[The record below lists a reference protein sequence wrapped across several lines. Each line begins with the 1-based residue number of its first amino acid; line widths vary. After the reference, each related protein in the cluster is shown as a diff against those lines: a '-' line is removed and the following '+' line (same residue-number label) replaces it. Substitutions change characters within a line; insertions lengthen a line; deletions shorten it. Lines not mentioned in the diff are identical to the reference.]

1 MVQNATQYGLRAR
14 ALDLKWSK
22 RKVYSSEDLAQPAAQ
37 ATVAAG
43 LRPGSLTKAERL
55 RFGARSADY
64 LEVRNAILQTWEA
77 KVHSYLSPQNC
88 VAAIADAHKHAL
100 VKDAWEFLHDEG
112 HINQGIVEGEPPRT
126 TASAAPEEPYPTTSA
141 LLEKLQEVLEKAD
154 VETMTMKKIR
164 HQLNA
169 IFGKDVSDRKD
180 FLSLQVDH
188 WLNMRPF
195 DAPGKAAP
203 KPVGRVLVI
212 GAGPAGLAAARHLQR
227 CGVEAL
233 VLEARDRVGGRVH
246 TMKPQGFSAGVDMGA
261 SIITGVAT
269 NAERGLRC
277 DPSAILAK
285 QVGTELHELKPALPL
300 FDGVTGQPVPQT
312 VDSRVERLR
321 DALMDDAR
329 ERVDDLGEDLVVG
342 ESLGQALDRAF
353 AERIK
358 LPQGDTAHAGAPIQD
373 TRAAPIPGPPSPP
386 TDKDQGQ
393 DKGQEKAEANGDVEQ
408 PTETTAAGIAQA
420 GHEQTDAVD
429 PSLSSSAP
437 HSGGPTGRPTVQPA
451 GVSPSEGQ
459 QHSQNAPGQPE
470 DARADT
476 KPDNPPAED
485 NSDQSAAP
493 QPHNIATVTDAA
505 AVSSVVGANQPMT
518 EDAAAQEAADVAPA
532 EQAITSKAEPGDP
545 VGVPGTI
552 DAPAA
557 EAAPVDVPTRLT
569 DEERRLLD
577 WHWANLEY
585 GCSARLSQ
593 VSLAHWNQDEAWGGF
608 GGPHCM
614 VKGGYSGLMEPLAA
628 SLDIRQGVAIS
639 HIAYDKEVVKVTS
652 SSGEEFEG
660 AAVIVTVPLGC
671 LKSGDITFTP
681 ALPSWKTEAIQKL
694 GFGNLNKVV
703 LEFSEVF
710 WTPVYDYFGAAVD
723 GGPELRGRCF
733 MFWNGARF
741 SGAPILTS
749 IISGGAANTMEAS
762 SDEEVQEAAMQVLR
776 NIYGSAAKEPIAC
789 AVSRWGGDP
798 YSRGSYSFVGL
809 HANSK
814 TYDDLALPVQRRVLF
829 AGEHTCKEHPDTVG
843 GAMLTGVREAVRAL
857 RMLKGA
863 SEEEANAAAGGVDGG
878 LPSRKRKQ
886 SDGLLPSTS
895 DFVTSGDESGGGKS
909 GAQRKRSLKD
919 KPRKSRMKKEEGAD
933 MEAASPEVRPQ
944 RSAAEVRRELEAR
957 EEARNHVKLIWR
969 ALAAMASGESDSL
982 VPLLQHSTSAA
993 QRMQVLECLER
1004 ETPDTRAK
1012 LACDALCLGALEEW
1026 VLDLIEDRMSF
1037 HVLETL
1043 LKVLL
1048 MLPVQ
1053 WDALKQSNLA
1063 HTVYKGGLL
1072 AHPNKGV
1079 KSLAEALCKQWTDA
1093 APVKKPRGNPEGLHG
1108 VITQSPASHVK
1119 AEPKAEPAHDDSH
1132 VVMDNVKAEP
1142 KSPPPPKQQ
1151 ELAPEIAARIAEA
1164 ERIAAEAEAEAAA
1177 YAEHA
1182 AAIQAEHD
1190 LQQQQEHQDR
1200 DDKVQSFSKFQA
1212 ELRAQQRQGRSSHKH
1227 KHDKR
1232 DKRHRAETAATPK
1245 ARPVATAGQ
1254 ADNAQMKEQV
1264 GVYVGELLKPRFK
1277 SNAISKE
1284 DYKWVVRKTVEKVA
1298 ASATGASGGEF
1309 LNEKRKVKINQLV
1322 EHYASQRKHDH
1333 SATSK

>member
-1 MVQNATQYGLRAR
+1 MVQSATQYGLRAR

-55 RFGARSADY
+55 RFGGRSADY

-77 KVHSYLSPQNC
+77 KVHSYLSSQNC
-88 VAAIADAHKHAL
+88 VAAIADASKHAL

-112 HINQGIVEGEPPRT
+112 HINQGILEGEPPRT
-126 TASAAPEEPYPTTSA
+126 TASAVPEEPYPTTAA

-169 IFGKDVSDRKD
+169 IFGVDVSDRKD

-188 WLNMRPF
+188 WLNKRPF
-195 DAPGKAAP
+195 DAPAKAAP

-212 GAGPAGLAAARHLQR
+212 GAGPAGLAAAHHLQR

-246 TMKPQGFSAGVDMGA
+246 TMKPQGFSLGVDMGA

-285 QVGTELHELKPALPL
+285 QMGRELHELKPALPL

-312 VDSRVERLR
+312 VDNRVERLR

-358 LPQGDTAHAGAPIQD
+358 LPEGDTAHAGAPIQD

-386 TDKDQGQ
+386 TDKDKGQG
-393 DKGQEKAEANGDVEQ
+393 KAQEKAEANGDVEQ

-437 HSGGPTGRPTVQPA
+437 HSGGPTGRPTVQSA
-451 GVSPSEGQ
+451 GVPASEGQ
-459 QHSQNAPGQPE
+459 QHSQNAPGQPQ
-470 DARADT
+470 DATADT

-485 NSDQSAAP
+485 HSTQ
-493 QPHNIATVTDAA
+493 
-505 AVSSVVGANQPMT
+505 
-518 EDAAAQEAADVAPA
+518 
-532 EQAITSKAEPGDP
+532 K
-545 VGVPGTI
+545 
-552 DAPAA
+552 
-557 EAAPVDVPTRLT
+557 DVPSRLT

-628 SLDIRQGVAIS
+628 SLDVRQGIAIS
-639 HIAYDKEVVKVTS
+639 QIAYDEDTVKVKST
-652 SSGEEFEG
+652 SGEEFEG

-681 ALPSWKTEAIQKL
+681 ALPAWKTEAIQKL

-703 LEFSEVF
+703 LEFPEVF
-710 WTPVYDYFGAAVD
+710 WTPEYDYFGAAVD

-749 IISGGAANTMEAS
+749 IISGGAASTMEAS
-762 SDEEVQEAAMQVLR
+762 SDEEVQQAAMQVLR
-776 NIYGSAAKEPIAC
+776 NIYGSAAKEPVAC

-798 YSRGSYSFVGL
+798 FSRGSYSFVGL

-886 SDGLLPSTS
+886 ADGLLPSAS
-895 DFVTSGDESGGGKS
+895 DFMTSGDESGGGKS
-909 GAQRKRSLKD
+909 GAQRRRSLKD
-919 KPRKSRMKKEEGAD
+919 KPRKSRMMKKEEDAD
-933 MEAASPEVRPQ
+933 VETASPEVRPQ
-944 RSAAEVRRELEAR
+944 RSAADVRRELEAR

-969 ALAAMASGESDSL
+969 ALAAMASGESDGL
-982 VPLLQHSTSAA
+982 VALLQRSTSAA
-993 QRMQVLECLER
+993 QRMQVLECLQR
-1004 ETPDTRAK
+1004 ETPDTRLK
-1012 LACDALCLGALEEW
+1012 LANDAPCLGALEEW

-1048 MLPVQ
+1048 MLPVR
-1053 WDALKQSNLA
+1053 WGALKESNLA

-1072 AHPNKGV
+1072 THPNKGV
-1079 KSLAEALCKQWTDA
+1079 KSLAESLCKQWTDA
-1093 APVKKPRGNPEGLHG
+1093 APVKKPRGNPEGLNG
-1108 VITQSPASHVK
+1108 VITPSPASHIK
-1119 AEPKAEPAHDDSH
+1119 AEPKAESKAESAHDDSDA
-1132 VVMDNVKAEP
+1132 VMEDVKAEL

-1200 DDKVQSFSKFQA
+1200 SDKVQSFSKFQA
-1212 ELRAQQRQGRSSHKH
+1212 ELRAQQRQTKSGHKH

-1232 DKRHRAETAATPK
+1232 EKRYRADKPATPK
-1245 ARPVATAGQ
+1245 ATPVATLGQ
-1254 ADNAQMKEQV
+1254 ADNVQMKEDV

-1298 ASATGASGGEF
+1298 ASATGVSGGEF

-1322 EHYASQRKHDH
+1322 EHYVSQRKHDR